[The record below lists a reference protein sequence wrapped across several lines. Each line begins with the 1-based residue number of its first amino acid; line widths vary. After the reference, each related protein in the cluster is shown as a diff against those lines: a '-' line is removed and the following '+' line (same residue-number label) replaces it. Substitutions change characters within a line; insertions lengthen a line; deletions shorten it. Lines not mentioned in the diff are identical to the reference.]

1 MADKKTRRNIN
12 LRYIL
17 AFICFIVGLAL
28 IFSPQITSF
37 IAKQSQN
44 EVLHNLNKDKI
55 RENEKSKGQFDFSKV
70 KSIDFAQV
78 TKSRIKNN
86 AKAVGAIAIPSVH
99 MYLPILK
106 GLSNDSLST
115 GGGTMRPDQKMGHG
129 NYPLAGHYM
138 TANGS
143 LFSPL
148 ESVKKGKLIYLTDL
162 KKVYIYKIYMKKK
175 VPPTAVW
182 LVDDTRKNIVTLITC
197 ADWGANRWVIRGSL
211 IKTVKATDEKLRIF
225 KLRQ

>member
-55 RENEKSKGQFDFSKV
+55 RENEKSKG
-70 KSIDFAQV
+70 DFAQV

-182 LVDDTRKNIVTLITC
+182 LVDDTPKNIVTLITC
-197 ADWGANRWVIRGSL
+197 ADWGANRWAIRGSL
-211 IKTVKATDEKLRIF
+211 IRTVKATDEKLRIF

>member
-148 ESVKKGKLIYLTDL
+148 EL
-162 KKVYIYKIYMKKK
+162 
-175 VPPTAVW
+175 
-182 LVDDTRKNIVTLITC
+182 
-197 ADWGANRWVIRGSL
+197 SL
-211 IKTVKATDEKLRIF
+211 IHI
-225 KLRQ
+225 